1 VTHEVARP
9 VRRDRVGPLQLANV
23 GVPDLDFS
31 CASSLI
37 YKDSWGLV
45 QADGGEPALRE
56 RIAKLEGRFA
66 LLRVTGLSLLD
77 PEKSQHRGVGQE
89 VAAGQGIA

>member
-1 VTHEVARP
+1 M
-9 VRRDRVGPLQLANV
+9 

-56 RIAKLEGRFA
+56 RIAKLEGRVAMLTAILRLVLA